1 MARVRKNIEDAQK
14 AAENNDSEALY
25 SALRADLLQKI
36 PGFSDAKEYL
46 QCMMIIM
53 KLQAMIDKSG
63 VVVDEDSEAANNVIE
78 EARAKITEMEEKYYQ
93 EYTDDLE
100 EDFHDEELEDND

>member
-14 AAENNDSEALY
+14 AAANNDSESLY

-36 PGFSDAKEYL
+36 SGFSDAKEYL

-53 KLQAMIDKSG
+53 KLQGMIDKTG
-63 VVVDEDSEAANNVIE
+63 VIADGDEEQANSVIE
-78 EARAKITEMEEKYYQ
+78 EARAKITEMQEKYYQ

-100 EDFHDEELEDND
+100 EDFHDEELENND

>member
-1 MARVRKNIEDAQK
+1 MARVRNNIQDAQK
-14 AAENNDSEALY
+14 AAENNDSESLY

-36 PGFSDAKEYL
+36 SGFSDAKEYL

-63 VVVDEDSEAANNVIE
+63 IVVDESDEAANNTIE
-78 EARAKITEMEEKYYQ
+78 EARAKIIEMEEKYYQ

-100 EDFHDEELEDND
+100 DFQDEELENND

>member
-14 AAENNDSEALY
+14 AAENNDSQKLY

-63 VVVDEDSEAANNVIE
+63 VVADEDSEAANNVIE
-78 EARAKITEMEEKYYQ
+78 EARAKIIEMEEKYYQ

-100 EDFHDEELEDND
+100 DFHDEELEDND